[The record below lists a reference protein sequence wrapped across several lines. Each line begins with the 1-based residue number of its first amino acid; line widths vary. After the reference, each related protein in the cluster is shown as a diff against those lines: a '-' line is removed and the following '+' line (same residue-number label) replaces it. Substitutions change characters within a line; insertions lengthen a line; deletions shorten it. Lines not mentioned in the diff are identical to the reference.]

1 MRVRFGR
8 IARLSAAMAICVAPA
23 AFGQSPPPAAS
34 VRQREQ
40 LEAARR
46 EIVAMRIRV
55 QKRMDDLP
63 GASESLKRVEAA
75 LKAEQDA
82 LEQQIVALHSPA
94 PPAPNPPASPET
106 PADPAPPPGGPPSGS
121 PFGRIFNVSV
131 DTRLGFDREDIF
143 LGVINVGRGVLRPDA
158 VKATARRLVS
168 STAIRVES
176 PLSGSTS
183 VEASVPYLYQTVR
196 VTAPGQP
203 ARTLSG
209 DGIGDVTLALERRLP
224 EIGTGTSLRL
234 AAGLQLP
241 TGRSPFGLG
250 AGKLPTGEG
259 FYQPFLR
266 ASVAKMRV
274 PLQFYGSLEYR
285 TALDRRFDGRRVT
298 LPDSYGGQIG
308 FGYATGPEFI
318 TQTSVSLRKNTS
330 PFRFAP
336 STTEGYLSQSLSF
349 RPGGRDLYQG
359 SVDVGLT
366 EDSLDLWTGFTFRR
380 GL

>member
-1 MRVRFGR
+1 MTARGGF
-8 IARLSAAMAICVAPA
+8 IATITALTVAPA
-23 AFGQSPPPAAS
+23 AFAQSSPSATQQAT
-34 VRQREQ
+34 VRQ

-82 LEQQIVALHSPA
+82 LDQRLAALL
-94 PPAPNPPASPET
+94 PPASPNPPASPESPT
-106 PADPAPPPGGPPSGS
+106 DPASPASPPGALPSGS
-121 PFGRIFNVSV
+121 PFGRVFNVAV

-168 STAIRVES
+168 STAISVES
-176 PLSGSTS
+176 PLSENMTL
-183 VEASVPYLYQTVR
+183 EASVPYLYQTVR

-203 ARTLSG
+203 ARTLRAN
-209 DGIGDVTLALERRLP
+209 GIGDVSLALERRFP
-224 EIGTGTSLRL
+224 ELATGTSLRL
-234 AAGLQLP
+234 SAGLQMP

-250 AGKLPTGEG
+250 TGELPTGDG
-259 FYQPFLR
+259 FTQPFLR
-266 ASVAKMRV
+266 ASVARMRV
-274 PLQFYGSLEYR
+274 PLQLYASLDYR
-285 TALDRRFDGRRVT
+285 TAFDRRFDGRRVS

-308 FGYATGPEFI
+308 FAYATGPEFI
-318 TQTSVSLRKNTS
+318 TQTAISLRKTTS
-330 PFRFAP
+330 PLRFAP